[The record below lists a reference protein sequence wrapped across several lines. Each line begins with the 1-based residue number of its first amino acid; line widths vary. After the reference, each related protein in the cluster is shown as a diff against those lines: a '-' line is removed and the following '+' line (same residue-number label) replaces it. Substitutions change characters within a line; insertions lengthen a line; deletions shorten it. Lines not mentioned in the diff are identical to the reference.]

1 MATPLYPII
10 EKIVDDAWVKLDR
23 EQITPW
29 AFMNAGPKFA
39 VSDFYG
45 KTISYQGILFEG
57 SPRQVFWSRYIEPFL
72 EDLAVK
78 VVAETLRL
86 TTEKKQDPRLCLP
99 EAAGLLKSVAR
110 RAFERMADIDRRLRG
125 RGFPQNVPLRSIA
138 SELGAVEAFID
149 RRVASELAM
158 FRPKFWLNEFYNE
171 HPFLFWLIALLVG
184 AVVTFAA
191 G

>member
-10 EKIVDDAWVKLDR
+10 EKSVDDAWLVLER

-29 AFMNAGPKFA
+29 TFMTAGSRFQ
-39 VSDFYG
+39 VTDFYG
-45 KTISYQGILFEG
+45 RTISYQGVLFEG

-72 EDLAVK
+72 EDLVGR
-78 VVAETLRL
+78 VINDTLRVAIDRN
-86 TTEKKQDPRLCLP
+86 QDARLCLP

-110 RAFERMADIDRRLRG
+110 RAFARMADIDRRLLG
-125 RGFPQNVPLRSIA
+125 QGNPLSVPLRNTA
-138 SELGAVEAFID
+138 SELAAIEEFID
-149 RRVASELAM
+149 RRVTAELAM
-158 FRPKFWLNEFYNE
+158 IRPRFKVNQLYNE
-171 HPFLFWLIALLVG
+171 HPFLFWFIALLVG